1 MRVPAAFFS
10 IRSARVTAP
19 DSNRAGARP
28 FIAEPASPSPTLF
41 NAIFCAQNNSHANL

>member
-10 IRSARVTAP
+10 IRSARMAAP
-19 DSNRAGARP
+19 ASNRARARRST
-28 FIAEPASPSPTLF
+28 AEPDSPSLALF